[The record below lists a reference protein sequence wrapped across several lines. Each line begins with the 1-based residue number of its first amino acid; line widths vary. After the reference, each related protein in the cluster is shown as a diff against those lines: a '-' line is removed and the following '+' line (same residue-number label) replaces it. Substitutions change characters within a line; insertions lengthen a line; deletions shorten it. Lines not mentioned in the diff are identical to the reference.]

1 MKRWRR
7 TNEFSRAL
15 AVANEGM
22 TSRHGGRGAW
32 SAAVQRV
39 LILFFVVWLV
49 VSYAACSQVLSPL
62 ADPPYWEE
70 VEAMQETLTREEFER
85 LLKEVYAPRDAEL
98 GLIEVFPDHAS
109 IVRQSGQPERFE
121 LRFAKDA
128 ASVRAAPRYWRT
140 RKEIG
145 TTPKG
150 RPLAGMRVA
159 LDPGHLGG
167 EWARM
172 EGRWFQVAADTE
184 PVMEGDLTLR
194 TSEHLA
200 RRLAAM
206 GAEVLWVRHQAGP
219 TTTLRPADLF
229 PIARD
234 LLAVE
239 GVTDPRVTY
248 TDFDDPERKN
258 TVQNQAELLFYRMAE
273 IRHRARVVN
282 DELKPDLVLC
292 LHFNA
297 EAWGKDAEPNFVPRN
312 HFHVLVNGAYSA
324 VELRLD
330 DNRHELLLRLLG
342 GITGEEQRLAT
353 RIAETFARVTALPP
367 WVYAGSN
374 AVPVNGNPYV
384 WARNLLANRLYRCPV
399 VYLEPYVMNSREIW
413 ERVQAGDYEGE
424 RVVGGTLRKSL
435 CREYADAVA
444 EGFDRAWGE

>member
-1 MKRWRR
+1 MQSEIDGDRK
-7 TNEFSRAL
+7 
-15 AVANEGM
+15 AVAVVIARM
-22 TSRHGGRGAW
+22 TSRDTGAQAW
-32 SAAVQRV
+32 SGPVQRV
-39 LILFFVVWLV
+39 LILSFVVRLLV
-49 VSYAACSQVLSPL
+49 PYVACSQVLSPL
-62 ADPPYWEE
+62 ADPPKWEE
-70 VEAMQETLTREEFER
+70 VEAMQESVTREEFEQ
-85 LLKEVYAPRDAEL
+85 LLKDVYAPGDAAL
-98 GLIEVFPDHAS
+98 GLIELFPDHAS
-109 IVRQSGQPERFE
+109 IVRQAGQPERFE

-167 EWARM
+167 EWSRM
-172 EGRWFQVAADTE
+172 EGRWFQVAADTL

-194 TSEHLA
+194 TAEHLA
-200 RRLAAM
+200 RRLTAM
-206 GAEVLWVRHQAGP
+206 GAEVLWVRRQAGP

-229 PIARD
+229 PIARE

-239 GVTDPRVTY
+239 GVTDPRVIY
-248 TDFDDPERKN
+248 SDFEDPERKN
-258 TVQNQAELLFYRMAE
+258 TVQNQAELLFYRTAE

-297 EAWGKDAEPNFVPRN
+297 EAWGKDAEPELVPRN

-330 DNRHELLLRLLG
+330 DNRHDMLLRLLG
-342 GITGEEQRLAT
+342 GMTGEEQRLAT
-353 RIAETFARVTALPP
+353 RIAETFARATALPP
-367 WVYAGSN
+367 WVYAGNN

-399 VYLEPYVMNSREIW
+399 VYLEPYVMNSWETW

-424 RVVGGTLRKSL
+424 RMVGGTLRKSL

-444 EGFDRAWGE
+444 EGLSRGLGE